1 MFYELLKELRQKKGV
16 TGETVANAVG
26 LSESAYRNY
35 ERGVREPNF
44 ETLCKLA
51 DYYGVTTD
59 YLLGREPLP
68 NPFADLGLSAE
79 DEKDVLAKYMSLPP
93 TMRACLLE
101 CLRQLGG
108 AVKTIDDN
116 SGGK

>member
-1 MFYELLKELRQKKGV
+1 MTMLKELRKQKGLNQKD
-16 TGETVANAVG
+16 VADFLGITQQAYQKYEQG
-26 LSESAYRNY
+26 TSEMS
-35 ERGVREPNF
+35 GS
-44 ETLCKLA
+44 TIGKLA

-79 DEKDVLAKYMSLPP
+79 DEKDVLTKYMSLPP

-116 SGGK
+116 SGGE